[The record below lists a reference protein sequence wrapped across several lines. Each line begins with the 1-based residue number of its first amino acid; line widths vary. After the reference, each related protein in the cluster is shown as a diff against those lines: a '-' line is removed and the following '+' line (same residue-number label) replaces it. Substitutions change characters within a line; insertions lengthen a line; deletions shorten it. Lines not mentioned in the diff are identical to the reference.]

1 MKKIFTLLVVAMTA
15 MSSMAANYTDSL
27 TVTVN
32 GQSVEQHATISV
44 DKDQDGLLTFSLNN
58 FILSMG
64 GQEMGIGVGG
74 DGDQDGLA
82 VDRVVDIGEGHNDAL
97 PLTTRGGDGIVHGL
111 GHDIAIRLVLGILE
125 TGAIG
130 DVGAHRGI
138 RVLLVG
144 LGL

>member
-64 GQEMGIGVGG
+64 GQEMGIGNIVIDKLQPMVAGTDTLLECSRGIYITEGNDREIMLIRITPHHALGAGG
-74 DGDQDGLA
+74 LQLA
-82 VDRVVDIGEGHNDAL
+82 VQRSNAAVGSKNN
-97 PLTTRGGDGIVHGL
+97 
-111 GHDIAIRLVLGILE
+111 IAII
-125 TGAIG
+125 
-130 DVGAHRGI
+130 
-138 RVLLVG
+138 
-144 LGL
+144 

>member
-64 GQEMGIGVGG
+64 GQEMGIG
-74 DGDQDGLA
+74 
-82 VDRVVDIGEGHNDAL
+82 N
-97 PLTTRGGDGIVHGL
+97 IVIDKLQPMVAGTDTL
-111 GHDIAIRLVLGILE
+111 LE
-125 TGAIG
+125 CS
-130 DVGAHRGI
+130 RGI
-138 RVLLVG
+138 YITEGNDPNVAVWVG
-144 LGL
+144 PNLQ

>member
-64 GQEMGIGVGG
+64 GQEMGIG
-74 DGDQDGLA
+74 
-82 VDRVVDIGEGHNDAL
+82 N
-97 PLTTRGGDGIVHGL
+97 IVIDKLQPMVAGT
-111 GHDIAIRLVLGILE
+111 D
-125 TGAIG
+125 T
-130 DVGAHRGI
+130 
-138 RVLLVG
+138 LL
-144 LGL
+144 